1 MNYNFL
7 PLIKH
12 SFTYGTEH
20 ILPDF
25 IVSSKA
31 KETLIYPVSFS
42 LLKTSYDYY
51 TEGKNQEFYEIRYIL
66 DGEGYLKYNGRSY
79 LLKKGRAA

>member
-1 MNYNFL
+1 MKAVYIMNYNFL
-7 PLIKH
+7 PLINH
-12 SFTYGTEH
+12 SFTYGTEQ

-31 KETLIYPVSFS
+31 KETLIYPESFS

-51 TEGKNQEFYEIRYIL
+51 IEGNNQEFYEIR
-66 DGEGYLKYNGRSY
+66 
-79 LLKKGRAA
+79 

>member
-1 MNYNFL
+1 MNYDFL

-20 ILPDF
+20 IMPKF

-31 KETLIYPVSFS
+31 KETLIYPEAFR
-42 LLKTSYDYY
+42 LIKTSYDHY
-51 TEGKNQEFYEIRYIL
+51 TE
-66 DGEGYLKYNGRSY
+66 
-79 LLKKGRAA
+79 